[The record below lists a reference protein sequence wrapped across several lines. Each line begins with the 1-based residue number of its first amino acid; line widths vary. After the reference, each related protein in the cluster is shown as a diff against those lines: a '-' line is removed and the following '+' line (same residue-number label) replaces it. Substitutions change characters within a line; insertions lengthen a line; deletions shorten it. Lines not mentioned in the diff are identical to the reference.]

1 MKALI
6 FTELKD
12 GAPFKGS
19 LELYTLASS
28 LEFEAYGLII
38 GKNASEL
45 SDACIPGAVKVF
57 AVKGPE
63 ILTDDILTDIVHQTA
78 QECGSDA
85 VFFAATTT
93 GKALTPRVA
102 ARLGAGSVNDCTKVV
117 CEDDHLVVSRPL
129 YGGTVFENIRIDSP
143 KAVLSIRPGSY
154 EAQEDGAASPIE
166 DLDITVDSSM
176 VKTAVKEVLHEASED
191 VNLEEAKI
199 IVSGG
204 RGMGSEENFDLIYQ
218 LAEVFDAGVGAS
230 RPVIES
236 GWINRQH
243 QVGQSGKIVSPDLYI
258 ACGISGAVQH
268 LAGMSGSKYII
279 AINKDEDAP
288 IFDIADLGIVG
299 DVKKVLPILI
309 ESAKEFMA
317 GR

>member
-19 LELYTLASS
+19 LELYTLAAS
-28 LEFEAYGLII
+28 LGFEAYGLTV
-38 GKNASEL
+38 GKDAAEL
-45 SDACIPGAVKVF
+45 AGAVIPGAKSVF
-57 AVKGPE
+57 AVKGSD
-63 ILTDDILTDIVHQTA
+63 ILTDDILTDIVHQAATS
-78 QECGSDA
+78 CGCDL
-85 VFFAATTT
+85 VLFAATTT

-102 ARLGAGSVNDCTKVV
+102 ARLNAGSVNDCTKVV
-117 CEDDHLVVSRPL
+117 CEEDHLVISRPV

-143 KAVLSIRPGSY
+143 KAVLSVRPGSY
-154 EAQEDGAASPIE
+154 EAAEDGEASPIE
-166 DLDITVDSSM
+166 DLAITVDCT
-176 VKTAVKEVLHEASED
+176 VIKTAVKEVLQEASEE

-199 IVSGG
+199 IISGG
-204 RGMGSEENFDLIYQ
+204 RGMGSEENFELIYQ
-218 LAEVFDAGVGAS
+218 LAEVFDGAVGAS

-236 GWINRQH
+236 GWISRQH

-279 AINKDEDAP
+279 AINKDEEAP
-288 IFDIADLGIVG
+288 IFEIADLGIVG
-299 DVKKVLPILI
+299 DVKKVLPLLI